1 MFGLSPAAGACAPRF
16 QASLRDTGLPQL
28 GIAPLR
34 LMTVKCDEARLFM
47 RFRGM
52 EQNLTRACEERRTVA
67 RGDLA
72 TVKWNE
78 EESHEVATPLIEAN

>member
-16 QASLRDTGLPQL
+16 QASLRDTG
-28 GIAPLR
+28 
-34 LMTVKCDEARLFM
+34 MTVKCDEARLFM